1 MKVGL
6 IGYQQ
11 SGKSSLFRAA
21 ALGQAK
27 GEMHAVPVPDTRFDA
42 IVKQV
47 QPKKATPA
55 TVIFHDHIEPINGD
69 AGQRMF
75 SQRFLDEARKMDCLL
90 HVVRAFESPMAAYHA
105 EVNPMRDLEA
115 VEVEMVIND
124 LAIMENRL
132 ERLKKSLNLKTPGHA
147 DYLENELFTRIKPM
161 LEEGTPI
168 RAIEMDEEEQKIV
181 RNYQFLSG
189 KQTVIAFNVGEDE
202 AAEASATLKSK
213 IQELAAK
220 GTQAFTVCASIEEEI
235 AQLDEAD
242 RGEFLESLGLANP
255 ASHRVIQAIYDALG
269 LITFFTAGENDTR
282 AWPLK
287 KGSSALKAAATIH
300 NDIAKGFIRA
310 EVVHYADYAEHGS
323 LDAAYKANKMT
334 LEGKEYVIQDGD
346 LLHIRN
352 KS

>member
-6 IGYQQ
+6 IGFQQ
-11 SGKSSLFRAA
+11 SGKSCLFRAA

-27 GEMHAVPVPDTRFDA
+27 GDMHAVPVPDERFDA

-55 TVIFHDHIEPINGD
+55 TVIFHDHIEPINGA
-69 AGQRMF
+69 AGQKMF
-75 SQRFLDEARKMDCLL
+75 SQKFLDEARKMDCLL
-90 HVVRAFESPMAAYHA
+90 HVVRAFESNVAAYHTD
-105 EVNPMRDLEA
+105 VNAMRDLEE
-115 VEVEMVIND
+115 VEVEMVVND
-124 LAIMENRL
+124 LAIIENRL

-147 DYLENELFTRIKPM
+147 DHLENELFNRIKPM

-168 RAIEMDEEEQKIV
+168 RAIELDEDEQKIV
-181 RNYQFLSG
+181 KNYQFLSG

-202 AAEASATLKSK
+202 AAEASPAIQAK
-213 IQELAAK
+213 IKELAAN

-235 AQLDEAD
+235 AQLEEAD
-242 RGEFLESLGLANP
+242 REEFLTSLGLSKP
-255 ASHRVIQAIYDALG
+255 ASHRVILAIYDALG

-310 EVVHYADYAEHGS
+310 ETVHFADYLEHGS
-323 LDAAYKANKMT
+323 LDAAYKANKMS